1 MATDS
6 YFVVFTAHI
15 DRWKRPE
22 NFPHKVHVKD
32 VFDNVESIEHLQF
45 LVNDKFLKLVASN
58 GIVVIKNEDEPME
71 EGKITFD
78 KRIFVPWHMITY
90 MELDVKHIAPKP
102 ASLAELLVPPAISS
116 GDKAPETVN

>member
-6 YFVVFTAHI
+6 YFVIFTAHV
-15 DRWKRPE
+15 DERRRPE
-22 NFPHKVHVKD
+22 NFPHKVHVKE
-32 VFDNVESIEHLQF
+32 VFDDVESIPHLQF
-45 LVNDKFLKLVASN
+45 LVNDKFLKLIASQ
-58 GIVVIKNEDEPME
+58 GLVVLKNEDEPLE
-71 EGKITFD
+71 QGRITFD
-78 KRIFVPWHMITY
+78 KRIYVPWHMITH